1 MPDLSFTAAFAAGTL
16 SFLSPC
22 VLPLVPGYLSF
33 IGGTA
38 AGQSRRGAMISSL
51 AFTLGFGLVFI
62 ALGAT
67 ATVFG
72 KALGEHRGWLGV
84 VAGVVVVIV
93 GLHMTGVFRLAPLL
107 RDVRLHALP
116 KPRGPV
122 GAMFVGAA
130 FGFGW
135 SPCIGPLL
143 GGILT
148 LAATKDT
155 VGQGVTLLGLY
166 ALGLAVPFVLAA
178 LALDRFLKL
187 SRRLRPWMPWVERA
201 GGAMLV
207 AFGLLLLTGRAG
219 WVAML
224 LPGFDALAL

>member
-33 IGGTA
+33 IGGA
-38 AGQSRRGAMISSL
+38 GAGQTRRGALASSL
-51 AFTLGFGLVFI
+51 SFTVGFSLIFI

-67 ATVFG
+67 ATTFG
-72 KALGEHRGWLGV
+72 QALGEHRRWLGI
-84 VAGVVVVIV
+84 VAGGVVVLV
-93 GLHMTGVFRLAPLL
+93 GLHMTGIFRLAPLL
-107 RDVRLHALP
+107 RDVRLHSLP
-116 KPRGPV
+116 KPRGPM
-122 GAMFVGAA
+122 GAALVGAA

-166 ALGLAVPFVLAA
+166 SLGLAVPFVLAA

-187 SRRLRPWMPWVERA
+187 SRRLRPWMPWVERT

-207 AFGLLLLTGRAG
+207 VFGLLLLTGRAG
-219 WVAML
+219 WVARL